1 MSNIAGKVV
10 VITGA
15 SSGIG
20 EATALLLAKREAK
33 VVLGARRSDRLE
45 ALAACIADAGGEVAY
60 ARTDVRRRDDLSN
73 LVKLAFE
80 GYGKLDVLVNNAGV
94 MPISPLDDL
103 RVEDWEE
110 MIDVNIKGVLYGIAA
125 ALPVFRTQGFG
136 HFVNIASTAGHKT
149 VPNMSV
155 YSGTKFAVRAI
166 SEGLRQEA
174 GVNLRVTIISPGMV
188 RTNFA
193 EGVTNQTVKAQLEQ
207 SRNTFAM
214 PADAIARAIA
224 FAIEQPPDVD
234 VNEIVVR
241 PTAQK

>member
-1 MSNIAGKVV
+1 M
-10 VITGA
+10 
-15 SSGIG
+15 
-20 EATALLLAKREAK
+20 
-33 VVLGARRSDRLE
+33 
-45 ALAACIADAGGEVAY
+45 AA
-60 ARTDVRRRDDLSN
+60 
-73 LVKLAFE
+73 LVKLASE
-80 GYGKLDVLVNNAGV
+80 RYGKLDVLVNNAGV

-125 ALPVFRTQGFG
+125 ALPVFRTQKFG
-136 HFVNIASTAGHKT
+136 HFINTASVAGLKT
-149 VPNMSV
+149 VPNMAV

-174 GVNLRVTIISPGMV
+174 GDTLRVTIISPGMV

-207 SRNTFAM
+207 SRDTFAM

-224 FAIEQPPDVD
+224 FAIEQPSDVD

>member
-1 MSNIAGKVV
+1 MLGITGKVV
-10 VITGA
+10 AITGA

-20 EATALLLAKREAK
+20 EAIAVLLAERGAS
-33 VVLGARRSDRLE
+33 VVLGARRADRL
-45 ALAACIADAGGEVAY
+45 ADLAARITDGGGEATY
-60 ARTDVRRRDDLSN
+60 ATTDVRRREDVDD
-73 LVKLAFE
+73 LVKLACDR
-80 GYGKLDVLVNNAGV
+80 YGRLDVFVSNAGI

-125 ALPVFRTQGFG
+125 ALPVFRRQGFG

-149 VPNMSV
+149 VPNQSV

-174 GVNLRVTIISPGMV
+174 GDRLRVTIISPGFV

-193 EGVTNQTVKAQLEQ
+193 ERVTNPDVKSQLAE
-207 SRNTFAM
+207 SRDRFAIA
-214 PADAIARAIA
+214 PDAIARAVA

-234 VNEIVVR
+234 VNEIVIR
-241 PTAQK
+241 PTAQA